1 MHPLII
7 NCMKRLLTT
16 LLLAPA
22 AALLMQAAP
31 VEPDNQVIDTLR
43 SAVVTGTRVAMDRD
57 RLPAPVSVVGRA
69 TIARSDESALM
80 PSLMEEVPGLFVTS
94 RGVTG
99 YGVSSGAAGGISL
112 RGFGAGSGRTLVLI
126 DGHPVYQSIYGH
138 AVADEY
144 LADLAER
151 VEVTRGAASVLYG
164 SNAMGGAINIITRQP
179 SFLGN
184 RVSVK
189 LMGGS
194 YGTWRASATEQ
205 YSNGRF
211 SLTANLGHDRTDG
224 HRPNSAF
231 RSTSGMLKASYDLS
245 AAWRLSGD
253 VNLVK
258 AYSENPGTVDKPMFE
273 GTADITRLMSWL
285 SLENHYDKTS
295 GAVNLYFNWGKHDI
309 NDGYA
314 AGGNPQPYLFHSTD
328 YQGGFNIFQAVRP
341 WEGGT
346 LTGGVDLK
354 LYGGNAYRN
363 PTTEIYAN
371 HKKLHEE
378 AVYLLAQQLLGRF
391 TFDAGIRMEHHSLY
405 GVEWIPQAGVSVL
418 AWPGASVKFSV
429 SKGFRTPNLRE
440 LYMYAVANENLQPE
454 RAWSYDFTIS
464 QHALDGRLNAE
475 LSLFYTRGTN
485 IIEVT
490 VVDGKRANHNV
501 GAFANKGIELSADF
515 QALPTLKFNANYSYL
530 HMSTI
535 YTGAPVHKFYVSGT
549 WTPGRFSAN
558 LGLMGIKD
566 LYLSTGEGAVKSSYV
581 DLKARFAFR
590 IADWVSV
597 FVRGENLLNSK
608 YETMLG
614 FPEPGITVLGGVSFN
629 F

>member
-1 MHPLII
+1 
-7 NCMKRLLTT
+7 MKRILLT
-16 LLLAPA
+16 L
-22 AALLMQAAP
+22 AALPVVFLAQAVQP
-31 VEPDNQVIDTLR
+31 EQDLVDTLR
-43 SAVVTGTRVAMDRD
+43 SAVVTGTRVAMERD
-57 RLPAPVSVVGRA
+57 RLPAPISVINRA
-69 TIARSDESALM
+69 AIERSDESALM
-80 PSLMEEVPGLFVTS
+80 PSLMEQVPGLFVTS

-99 YGVSSGAAGGISL
+99 YGVSSGAAGAISL
-112 RGFGAGSGRTLVLI
+112 RGFSAASGRTLILI
-126 DGHPVYQSIYGH
+126 DGHPQYQSIYGH

-179 SFLGN
+179 NFLGN

-211 SLTANLGHDRTDG
+211 SLTANVAHDRTAG
-224 HRPNSAF
+224 HRENSAY
-231 RSTSGMLKASYDLS
+231 RSTSAMLKASYDLS

-258 AYSENPGTVDKPMFE
+258 AFSQNPGTVDKPMFE
-273 GTADITRLMSWL
+273 GTADILRMMSWI
-285 SLENHYDKTS
+285 SLENHYDRTD
-295 GAVNLYFNWGKHDI
+295 GGINLYYNWGKHDI

-314 AGGNPQPYLFHSTD
+314 AGGKPQPYLFHSTD

-354 LYGGNAYRN
+354 LYGGNAFRN
-363 PTTEIYAN
+363 PTTEIYAD

-378 AVYLLAQQLLGRF
+378 AVYLLAQQLLGPF

-418 AWPGASVKFSV
+418 AWPGASLKFSA

-440 LYMYAVANENLQPE
+440 LYMYAVANSELKPE

-475 LSLFYTRGTN
+475 LSLFYTKGSN

-490 VVDGKRANHNV
+490 VVDGKRANRNV
-501 GAFANKGIELSADF
+501 GAFANKGVEFSADF
-515 QALPTLKFNANYSYL
+515 QATPTLKFNANYSYL
-530 HMSTI
+530 HMDTI
-535 YTGAPVHKFYVSGT
+535 YTGAPVHKAYFSGT

-566 LYLSTGEGAVKSSYV
+566 LYLSTGENAVKSSYV
-581 DLKARFAFR
+581 DLKARLAFQ
-590 IADWVSV
+590 ATDWLSV
-597 FVRGENLLNSK
+597 FVRGENLLNRK
-608 YETMLG
+608 YATMLG
-614 FPEPGITVLGGVSFN
+614 FPEPGITVLGGVAIRL
-629 F
+629 